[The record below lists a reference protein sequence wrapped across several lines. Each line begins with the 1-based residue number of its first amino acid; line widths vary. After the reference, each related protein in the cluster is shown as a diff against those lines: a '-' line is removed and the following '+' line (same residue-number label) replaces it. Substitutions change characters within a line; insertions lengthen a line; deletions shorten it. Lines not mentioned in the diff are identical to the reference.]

1 MAFPVDDKP
10 IFSSRA
16 DDLERRDA
24 IDQFVVGL
32 AERVDQL
39 QDADAAG
46 RLAELANFAQSLGL
60 EAAANG
66 FEPLANCA
74 ESVHQSAR
82 EGRERDAHEL
92 LIELSH
98 LAQRVRRGHRGAL

>member
-1 MAFPVDDKP
+1 MAFPTDDKP

-16 DDLERRDA
+16 DDLDQREA

-39 QDADAAG
+39 QDAESGG
-46 RLAELANFAQSLGL
+46 RFSALADLARGLGS

-74 ESVHQSAR
+74 EHVHQSAR
-82 EGRERDAHEL
+82 AGRADDTHEL